1 MRERVLNDLIAAMKN
16 QEKDKL
22 LVIRSLKSAIQL
34 EEINLKRN
42 LNDDEVINVISKQIK
57 TRKESI
63 LEFEKGNRNDLIEVT
78 KNEIKILEEYLPEP
92 LTKEEIEILINKAFE
107 EVKPTSIK
115 EMGKIMAYITP
126 LVRGKADIS
135 DISKIVKER
144 LN

>member
-126 LVRGKADIS
+126 LARGKADIS